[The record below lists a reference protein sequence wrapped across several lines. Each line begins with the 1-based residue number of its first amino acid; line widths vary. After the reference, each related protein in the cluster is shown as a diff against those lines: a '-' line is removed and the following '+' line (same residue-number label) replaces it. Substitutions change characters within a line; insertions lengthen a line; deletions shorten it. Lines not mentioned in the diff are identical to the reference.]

1 MTTTTMKGNPMSE
14 NTASTEA
21 EVIDLPT
28 PKKNLFSKKNI
39 AIAGAAATS
48 VALAAL
54 AFVKFNKDD
63 EVPEGLEIDEQP
75 AFETTID
82 VTTPDQS

>member
-1 MTTTTMKGNPMSE
+1 MP
-14 NTASTEA
+14 EA
-21 EVIDLPT
+21 IVSIAPADETPT

-48 VALAAL
+48 VAVAAL

-63 EVPEGLEIDEQP
+63 EAPEGLEVSEQP
-75 AFETTID
+75 AFETTLD

>member
-1 MTTTTMKGNPMSE
+1 MSDPIVL
-14 NTASTEA
+14 TATN
-21 EVIDLPT
+21 VTDTPI

-39 AIAGAAATS
+39 AIAGAAATT
-48 VALAAL
+48 VAVAAL
-54 AFVKFNKDD
+54 AFVKFNSDD
-63 EVPEGLEIDEQP
+63 EVPEGLEVSEQP

>member
-1 MTTTTMKGNPMSE
+1 MSDPIVI
-14 NTASTEA
+14 TATN
-21 EVIDLPT
+21 VTDTPI
-28 PKKNLFSKKNI
+28 PKKNLFSKKNL
-39 AIAGAAATS
+39 AIAGAAATT

-54 AFVKFNKDD
+54 AIVKFNKDD
-63 EVPEGLEIDEQP
+63 EDSEGLEVSEQN

>member
-1 MTTTTMKGNPMSE
+1 MSE
-14 NTASTEA
+14 TIESTATTVSETP
-21 EVIDLPT
+21 I

-39 AIAGAAATS
+39 AIAGAAATT
-48 VALAAL
+48 VAVAAL

-63 EVPEGLEIDEQP
+63 EALEGLEVSEQP

>member
-1 MTTTTMKGNPMSE
+1 MSE
-14 NTASTEA
+14 NTTSTEA
-21 EVIDLPT
+21 VVIDLPT

-48 VALAAL
+48 IAVAAL

-63 EVPEGLEIDEQP
+63 EVPEGLEVADQP

>member
-1 MTTTTMKGNPMSE
+1 MSE
-14 NTASTEA
+14 NIAPTEA
-21 EVIDLPT
+21 EVVDLPT

-39 AIAGAAATS
+39 AIAGAAATT
-48 VALAAL
+48 VALAAI

-63 EVPEGLEIDEQP
+63 EPSEGLEVDEQP